1 MVRMLESQAGEPMM
15 MQRWFFELRY
25 LFGRAPWDTGI
36 TPPEV
41 VAFLDRT
48 PPGRAL
54 DLGCGTGTNAVEM
67 ARRGWEVAAIDFSS
81 RAVLAARRR
90 AAAARLSLTV
100 VQGDV
105 SDLHGVHGPFDFV
118 LDIGC
123 FHALTKEGQARYA
136 AHVSRR
142 TLPGATFMLYT
153 FTVSGTGRGRELPSE
168 DSLRHLFTPAFALT
182 SIDHGTDGR
191 HASAWFTFLR
201 TE

>member
-1 MVRMLESQAGEPMM
+1 MLESRSGGFMI
-15 MQRWFFELRY
+15 QRLFFELRY

-41 VAFLDRT
+41 MSFLDRT

-54 DLGCGTGTNAVEM
+54 DLGCGTGTNAMEM
-67 ARRGWEVAAIDFSS
+67 ARRGWEVTAIDFSS

-90 AAAARLSLTV
+90 AAAARLPLTV

-136 AHVSRR
+136 AHVIRR

-153 FTVSGTGRGRELPSE
+153 FIDKGRTRGRELPSE
-168 DSLRHLFTPAFALT
+168 DTLRRLFTPAFALT
-182 SIDHGTDGR
+182 SLDHGTDGQ

-201 TE
+201 TS

>member
-1 MVRMLESQAGEPMM
+1 MI
-15 MQRWFFELRY
+15 QRWLFELRY

-48 PPGRAL
+48 PPGCAL

-67 ARRGWEVAAIDFSS
+67 ARRGWEVTAIDIST

-90 AAAARLSLTV
+90 AAAARLPITV

-123 FHALTKEGQARYA
+123 FHVLTREGQARYA
-136 AHVSRR
+136 AHVIRR
-142 TLPGATFMLYT
+142 TLPGATVMLYS
-153 FTVSGTGRGRELPSE
+153 FTGDGGNGKRELPTE
-168 DSLRHLFTPAFALT
+168 DSVRRLFTPAFALP
-182 SIDHGTDGR
+182 SVDRGSDGR
-191 HASAWFTFLR
+191 HSSAWFTFLR
-201 TE
+201 TG